1 MKLLLSLA
9 ALMGAAHNPESQ
21 LDGAIAPAEDA
32 PAPGVVAFAGETTT
46 TSLGETIYAE
56 WISPTFQSYA
66 AHYMNPSQFFA
77 GYEPDNGSSTVSVPR
92 WVSDM
97 GSPADRGDAVDTEFN
112 ATEATALSATELE
125 SDESNF
131 SVSEYA
137 IYRELS
143 YTAQEDTISADVLL
157 HIIRDAAMILQ
168 TAANDDGCAKFA
180 SFSNSSGA
188 TGVDMSLAD
197 LDDVLF
203 DLAERGIQGSLVGV
217 LDHEQVRNWA
227 AAIKA
232 TGTSMAVYAGAA
244 DRIMNANLSPDQGR
258 NIDGKA
264 FEYMNVDFYR
274 SGLTDTAN
282 TGADVVGGVFLRG
295 DVPANRSMAAIAQAS
310 RRPFTLETDTDI
322 VKRTVKIVGS
332 MRWGCGITMNVAGQ
346 KVVTD
351 APA

>member
-1 MKLLLSLA
+1 MLKFLA
-9 ALMGAAHNPESQ
+9 LAVFGTAS
-21 LDGAIAPAEDA
+21 IPAQEASTFDA
-32 PAPGVVAFAGETTT
+32 PAYMHAPQSSLLANAGETTT
-46 TSLGETIYAE
+46 TSLTETIYGE
-56 WISPTFQSYA
+56 WISPTFQDYA
-66 AHYMNPSQFFA
+66 GHYMNPSQFFA
-77 GYEPDNGSSTVSVPR
+77 PYAPDNGSSVVSVPR
-92 WVSDM
+92 WVSDL
-97 GSPADRGDAVDTEFN
+97 GTPADRGDAVDVEFN
-112 ATEATALSATELE
+112 ATEATALTATELE
-125 SDESNF
+125 TDESNF
-131 SVSEYA
+131 SVAEYA
-137 IYRELS
+137 IFRELS
-143 YTAQEDTISADVLL
+143 YTASEDTISGDVLMQ
-157 HIIRDAAMILQ
+157 IIRDAARILS

-180 SFSNSSGA
+180 SFTNSSGA

-203 DLAERGIQGSLVGV
+203 DLAERGIQGTLVGV

-282 TGADVVGGVFLRG
+282 TAADVVGGIFLRG

-310 RRPFTLETDTDI
+310 RRPFTVETDVDI
-322 VKRTVKIVGS
+322 VKRTVKVVAS
-332 MRWGCGITMNVAGQ
+332 QRWGCGITLNASGQ
-346 KVVTD
+346 KMVTD
-351 APA
+351 AP